1 MGATLQVT
9 SEGTIVGLYSD
20 QRRVTVRVLPLS
32 EAKAKLSEIVDRV
45 DRRNESVTITRNGKA
60 VAMIVSKDE
69 YDGLKETIEIL
80 QDPALMKEIR
90 DGVRDL
96 KRTGKR
102 YTVDELF
109 AE

>member
-1 MGATLQVT
+1 M
-9 SEGTIVGLYSD
+9 
-20 QRRVTVRVLPLS
+20 RVLPLS

-69 YDGLKETIEIL
+69 YDGLRETIEIL